1 MNSNKDIEKA
11 KSMRDNDGYA
21 IAIVK
26 DDMVLYESKEKGILP
41 LYLAYDQKIEMKDA
55 CAADKVVGRGAAMF
69 MAELG
74 IRQMDTLII
83 SRSALEYLQDK
94 GIVVSY
100 SRLVEYIKNRTG
112 DGKCPVE
119 TMADA
124 SKDFDELLDGVK
136 RFLKRLELI

>member
-1 MNSNKDIEKA
+1 
-11 KSMRDNDGYA
+11 
-21 IAIVK
+21 
-26 DDMVLYESKEKGILP
+26 
-41 LYLAYDQKIEMKDA
+41 
-55 CAADKVVGRGAAMF
+55 MF